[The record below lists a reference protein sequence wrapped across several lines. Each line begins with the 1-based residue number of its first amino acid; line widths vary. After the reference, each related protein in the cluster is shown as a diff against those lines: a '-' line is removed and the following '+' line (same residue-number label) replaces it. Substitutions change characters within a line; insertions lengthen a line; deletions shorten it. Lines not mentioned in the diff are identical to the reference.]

1 MLQKYDPNQI
11 IIALDHKSGKVMIK
25 GWRTDSGESL
35 INLTKKFLAQNLN
48 QILVTS
54 IKRDGM
60 LKGPDLDV
68 ISNLLSLNKI
78 KVIASGGVRNL
89 NDIISLKNM
98 DVHAVIV
105 GKAIYTGTL
114 NLSDVISKSSNVAM
128 VKLCDKSNSEEIIN
142 QLDKNGDIIIND
154 KKISGSKSEVIRS
167 LDQFFEKN
175 NFNELK
181 IIHSGNSENNIIYLL
196 GEYIS
201 NDDLYKVLALIKKNS
216 NNHTIQKLTI
226 NKKE

>member
-1 MLQKYDPNQI
+1 
-11 IIALDHKSGKVMIK
+11 MIK
-25 GWRTDSGESL
+25 LTYLLTSFLFIISSTSL
-35 INLTKKFLAQNLN
+35 E
-48 QILVTS
+48 
-54 IKRDGM
+54 
-60 LKGPDLDV
+60 
-68 ISNLLSLNKI
+68 
-78 KVIASGGVRNL
+78 
-89 NDIISLKNM
+89 DIIN
-98 DVHAVIV
+98 A
-105 GKAIYTGTL
+105 
-114 NLSDVISKSSNVAM
+114 LSIQ
-128 VKLCDKSNSEEIIN
+128 NSEEIIN

-154 KKISGSKSEVIRS
+154 KKISGSKSEVIRG
-167 LDQFFEKN
+167 LDHFFEKN